1 MQDFKL
7 RAPVFDFIQKVKT
20 LDDHDYGDFMRKANF
35 YLILM
40 QDEMNGEQ
48 AALNKKKIEDIQM
61 FLQFYPNWDVES
73 TRQKVIQKATEMEPP
88 VGAPFTIM

>member
-1 MQDFKL
+1 MKDFNL

-40 QDEMNGEQ
+40 QEEMSHEQ
-48 AALNKKKIEDIQM
+48 AVLNEKKIEDIQL

-73 TRQKVIQKATEMEPP
+73 TRQKVIQKATEMGPQL
-88 VGAPFTIM
+88 GAPFTIL